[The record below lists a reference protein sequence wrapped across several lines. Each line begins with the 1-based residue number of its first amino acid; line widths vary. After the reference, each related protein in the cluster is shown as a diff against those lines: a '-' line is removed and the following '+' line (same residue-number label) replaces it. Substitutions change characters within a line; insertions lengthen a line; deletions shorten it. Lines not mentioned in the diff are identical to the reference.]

1 MLQMLHFKKYYKILT
16 IFGFLLFSFA
26 CGEKD
31 NTSPESIIPN
41 VSVNFYIYPNTIDF
55 IAIQGFREYN
65 NYGYRGII
73 IFRLDQSTF
82 MAYEKTCPYDA
93 NEESAQVEINYSTW
107 SMVDSTC
114 MSSYNLLDGM
124 PNGGPSASP
133 LLQYGTY
140 FDGNQLHI
148 YNNL

>member
-1 MLQMLHFKKYYKILT
+1 MHHFKKYLTQFIL
-16 IFGFLLFSFA
+16 FGLLLFSIS
-26 CGEKD
+26 CGDKE
-31 NTSPESIIPN
+31 NNNPASFIPN
-41 VSVNFYIYPNTIDF
+41 VPVNFYIYPNTIDF
-55 IAIQGFREYN
+55 IEVQGFREYN

-93 NEESAQVEINYSTW
+93 NEESARVEINYPTW
-107 SMVDSTC
+107 SLVDSTC

-124 PNGGPSASP
+124 PNGGPSATP

-140 FDGNQLHI
+140 FDGNQLHV
-148 YNNL
+148 YNNI